1 MLHVLGSYRLILR
14 HWALLL
20 ISLQKQAVSHAVL
33 QAALQ
38 EGVTGGGR
46 VTTPEII
53 VQISVEKQR
62 VHGPITPQAITIRGD
77 LSNYQSLLL
86 EGVTS
91 VPDLSY
97 YWSYHSIYS
106 HDWLS
111 VGAGHFHHTTAL
123 IYYFMPISIRKLSKT
138 ADITTD

>member
-20 ISLQKQAVSHAVL
+20 ISLQKQAVSQAVL

-97 YWSYHSIYS
+97 YWSYHSVYS
-106 HDWLS
+106 HRQS
-111 VGAGHFHHTTAL
+111 VCAGHFHHTTAL
-123 IYYFMPISIRKLSKT
+123 IYNFMPISIRKLS